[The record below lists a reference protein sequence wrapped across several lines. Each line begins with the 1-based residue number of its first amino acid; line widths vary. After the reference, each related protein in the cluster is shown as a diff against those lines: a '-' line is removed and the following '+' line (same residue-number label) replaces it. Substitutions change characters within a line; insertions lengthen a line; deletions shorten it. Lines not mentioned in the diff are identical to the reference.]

1 MYVLTKKQIRPDTSA
16 NFFDIRNAALVSKE
30 YRDYW
35 RTNYVSTGKC
45 LFVQLT
51 MSEDELELTS
61 IMMWESKA
69 DYDAFIAD
77 QYCLDEFLNKYNAYN
92 EAHNI
97 TTETISEEEI

>member
-1 MYVLTKKQIRPDTSA
+1 
-16 NFFDIRNAALVSKE
+16 
-30 YRDYW
+30 
-35 RTNYVSTGKC
+35 
-45 LFVQLT
+45 
-51 MSEDELELTS
+51 MSEDQLELTS